1 MFIDEKT
8 QNELC
13 KWHKKTLPHVT
24 LATQLLKLEEELDE
38 LAKAKTENDIAM
50 ELTDVIICS
59 FILAE
64 RFKSHVGYTVFNSME
79 RLMDGQM
86 TGRVQVYLSLKLE
99 INKSRKWKEIEPGV
113 YKHVEDK
120 DD

>member
-13 KWHKKTLPHVT
+13 KWHKKAMPHAT

-38 LAKAKTENDIAM
+38 LAKAKTDNDFAM

-59 FILAE
+59 FILGK
-64 RFKSHVGYTVFNSME
+64 RFKSHVGFTVFNAMQ
-79 RLMDGQM
+79 RMMDGTM
-86 TGRVQVYLSLKLE
+86 TGKVQVYLSLKLD
-99 INKSRKWKEIEPGV
+99 INKSRKWKETKPGY
-113 YKHVEDK
+113 YKHVED
-120 DD
+120 